1 MKVYNLTIVFD
12 DDTDEVEY
20 IEETV
25 NEVKH
30 DIDFYGSVSEGKYDR
45 TTTIDILQQVK
56 DKAEA

>member
-12 DDTDEVEY
+12 DNTEEVEY

-30 DIDFYGSVSEGKYDR
+30 DIDFYDSVLEEKYDR
-45 TTTIDILQQVK
+45 MTTIDILQQVK
-56 DKAEA
+56 EKAKA

>member
-1 MKVYNLTIVFD
+1 MKIYHLTIMFD

-25 NEVKH
+25 NEVKKNV
-30 DIDFYGSVSEGKYDR
+30 DFYTDIISGEYDR

-56 DKAEA
+56 EKAKA

>member
-30 DIDFYGSVSEGKYDR
+30 DIDFYGSVLEEKYDR
-45 TTTIDILQQVK
+45 TTTIYILQQVK